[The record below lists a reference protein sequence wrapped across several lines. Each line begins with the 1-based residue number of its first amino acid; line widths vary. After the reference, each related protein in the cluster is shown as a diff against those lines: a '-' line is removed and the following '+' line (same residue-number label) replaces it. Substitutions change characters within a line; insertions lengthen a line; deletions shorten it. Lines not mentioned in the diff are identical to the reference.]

1 MHVNLPYSPGI
12 GLFYFSLQN
21 HAESHHRTNQA
32 MTEGKV
38 SCLSKQLESLMGF
51 EPTTDRHQQITDS
64 LTMVPNHH
72 SLSLYSFIF
81 TYINHTRI
89 RSWNQP
95 VLSN

>member
-1 MHVNLPYSPGI
+1 MFIAQMFSVQLKWLCPDNMLTICHTSLGI
-12 GLFYFSLQN
+12 SLFYFSLQN

-72 SLSLYSFIF
+72 SLSLY
-81 TYINHTRI
+81 
-89 RSWNQP
+89 
-95 VLSN
+95 